1 MKKLTAIFLI
11 IIFLFNLGGYR
22 LWYYFEQQRS
32 DKNLEASLDRD
43 EYNEAELITI
53 HVPLSLPYQSDSK
66 DFERI
71 TGEINFKGK
80 IYKYVKRKI
89 ENGEFVL
96 LCLPDKNKMQLETAK
111 NDFFKNTNDIAQN
124 NNSKKSDNS
133 KSVSFKNAASEY
145 DQYSFAFKINSLK
158 NISQNFGLYKV
169 ENLLSS
175 PHISPEQ
182 PPDFFVHNYS
192 A

>member
-1 MKKLTAIFLI
+1 LKKLTAIFLV

-22 LWYYFEQQRS
+22 LWFYFEQQRS
-32 DKNLEASLDRD
+32 DKNLEALLDKE

-53 HVPLSLPYQSDSK
+53 KVPLPLPYQSDSK

-71 TGEINFKGK
+71 TGEINFNGK

-96 LCLPDKNKMQLETAK
+96 LCLPDKNKMQIEKAK
-111 NDFFKNTNDIAQN
+111 EDFFKNTNDLTQ
-124 NNSKKSDNS
+124 NNSKRSDNS
-133 KSVSFKNAASEY
+133 KSISFKKASSEY
-145 DQYSFAFKINSLK
+145 DQYSLSFKINSLN
-158 NISQNFGLYKV
+158 NISQNFGLHKV
-169 ENLLSS
+169 ESLLSS

-182 PPDFFVHNYS
+182 PPDFIR